1 MELLSLARLLEGLRR
16 PSTVLAC
23 RFLTP
28 ACKAMAEG
36 LPVVTWSGWLEASS
50 AQLPTIGLPCVRRSP
65 PRVQGVELPLPPA
78 IPTPRSTLS
87 RAPAIVPSEQ
97 QRKENAP
104 ELTPPAGSPF
114 ASRPSLEYRWA
125 IASAGAPAVKFMVDG
140 AQGSCR
146 LSWDE
151 AKPLA
156 GRCSLSLQDMEES
169 GSGG

>member
-28 ACKAMAEG
+28 ACKAMAEE
-36 LPVVTWSGWLEASS
+36 LPVVTWNGWAGSLERSIADNRSS
-50 AQLPTIGLPCVRRSP
+50 ERSP
-65 PRVQGVELPLPPA
+65 LPASGTRGRAPVAARDPD
-78 IPTPRSTLS
+78 PRSTLG
-87 RAPAIVPSEQ
+87 RAPTIVPSEQ

-125 IASAGAPAVKFMVDG
+125 IASAGAPHHQVHG
-140 AQGSCR
+140 
-146 LSWDE
+146 
-151 AKPLA
+151 
-156 GRCSLSLQDMEES
+156 
-169 GSGG
+169 